1 MPLINNTPAL
11 YEISKKKEMLKTIQQ
26 EQQQELVLSGQP
38 YKLFI
43 ESCRTAKTRETYSSS
58 LKSYMLYRNLFS
70 VELLVA
76 EDSKTA
82 QSQIIEYIRWL
93 REKGLSW
100 QTCVIRAAALK
111 HFYEMNDIVLN
122 WKKINR
128 FVGEKTRTVKDRP
141 YTREEIKKMLDKCD
155 ERKRVMVLLL
165 ASTGIRI
172 GALPLL
178 KFRHFT
184 KEVKHDLYQV
194 TVYEGTS
201 SQYITFCTPEC
212 TKAIDE
218 YKEYRIRY
226 GEKLTPESPLI
237 REQFDKNDQFRSV
250 RGKHVAR
257 STLMSTIREIIYDAG
272 LRSHKSSPS
281 SPQAETQGTATTT
294 TTIAKRKEVMQI
306 HGLRKFYD
314 TATTQAGVH
323 PLYVEMLLGHDI
335 ALKGSYFK
343 PTEKDLLEGNGK
355 MLGYLAAI
363 DALTINEENRL
374 KHEVVELKAG
384 ISELADKNRRIEELE
399 RKQRQFESAF
409 QSLIDSGM
417 VKPLRIPLSQ

>member
-1 MPLINNTPAL
+1 
-11 YEISKKKEMLKTIQQ
+11 
-26 EQQQELVLSGQP
+26 V
-38 YKLFI
+38 
-43 ESCRTAKTRETYSSS
+43 
-58 LKSYMLYRNLFS
+58 
-70 VELLVA
+70 
-76 EDSKTA
+76 
-82 QSQIIEYIRWL
+82 QSHIIEYIRWL

-128 FVGEKTRTVKDRP
+128 FVGEKMRTVKDRP
-141 YTREEIKKMLDKCD
+141 YTREEIRKMLDKCD
-155 ERKRVMVLLL
+155 ERKRVMILLL

-178 KFRHFT
+178 KLRHLT

-201 SQYITFCTPEC
+201 SQYVTFCTPEC
-212 TKAIDE
+212 TRAIDE

-272 LRSHKSSPS
+272 LRSHMSSPS
-281 SPQAETQGTATTT
+281 PSLQPETEGRATTT

-374 KHEVVELKAG
+374 KHEVVELRA
-384 ISELADKNRRIEELE
+384 ELNGAAPKDMVEYLSREN
-399 RKQRQFESAF
+399 
-409 QSLIDSGM
+409 QSLKLQMEKVQQEQDAKFERIMSWIGQNPTLAL
-417 VKPLRIPLSQ
+417 VKPDVLINKHVQQTALTTD

>member
-100 QTCVIRAAALK
+100 QTCVIRAAAMK

-178 KFRHFT
+178 KFRHLT

-257 STLMSTIREIIYDAG
+257 STLMSTIRE
-272 LRSHKSSPS
+272 
-281 SPQAETQGTATTT
+281 
-294 TTIAKRKEVMQI
+294 
-306 HGLRKFYD
+306 
-314 TATTQAGVH
+314 
-323 PLYVEMLLGHDI
+323 
-335 ALKGSYFK
+335 SY
-343 PTEKDLLEGNGK
+343 
-355 MLGYLAAI
+355 MM
-363 DALTINEENRL
+363 R
-374 KHEVVELKAG
+374 
-384 ISELADKNRRIEELE
+384 
-399 RKQRQFESAF
+399 
-409 QSLIDSGM
+409 DSGPTYHRHHHHHYNQ
-417 VKPLRIPLSQ
+417 KLKEEPLLLLLR